1 MLHGTW
7 KTIATLQGEVDNMK
21 MFLIKLLTT
30 LAVFLTM
37 YISIII
43 VNDDTVENTDEII
56 TLNRKVQSLEETL
69 QAVKQQQ
76 EYLQIMHKGL
86 RDALDNRT
94 VEVDRLVEQAVDDKF
109 NEQSA
114 TGGFGVLTGEVIP
127 VEEVVEEVV
136 E

>member
-1 MLHGTW
+1 MLDATW
-7 KTIATLQGEVDNMK
+7 DMKTIATFQGEVTNMK

-37 YISIII
+37 YISIVI

-86 RDALDNRT
+86 RDALNNRT

-114 TGGFGVLTGEVIP
+114 TGGLGVLTGEQVI
-127 VEEVVEEVV
+127 EEVVE
-136 E
+136 

>member
-1 MLHGTW
+1 MC
-7 KTIATLQGEVDNMK
+7 KTIATFQGEVNNMK

-37 YISIII
+37 YISIVI

-86 RDALDNRT
+86 RDALNNRT

-114 TGGFGVLTGEVIP
+114 TGGLGVLTGEQVI
-127 VEEVVEEVV
+127 EEVVE
-136 E
+136 

>member
-1 MLHGTW
+1 MW
-7 KTIATLQGEVDNMK
+7 ETIATFQGEVNNMK

-37 YISIII
+37 YISIVI

-86 RDALDNRT
+86 RDALNNRT

-114 TGGFGVLTGEVIP
+114 TGGLGVLTGEQVI
-127 VEEVVEEVV
+127 EEVVE
-136 E
+136 

>member
-1 MLHGTW
+1 MLHGMW
-7 KTIATLQGEVDNMK
+7 KTIATFQGEVNNMK

-37 YISIII
+37 YISIVI

-76 EYLQIMHKGL
+76 EYLQIMQKGL

-114 TGGFGVLTGEVIP
+114 TGGLGVLTGEQVI
-127 VEEVVEEVV
+127 EEVVE
-136 E
+136 

>member
-1 MLHGTW
+1 MLHGMW
-7 KTIATLQGEVDNMK
+7 KTIATFQGEVNNMK

-37 YISIII
+37 YISIVI

-69 QAVKQQQ
+69 QAVKEQQN
-76 EYLQIMHKGL
+76 YLQIMQKGL

-114 TGGFGVLTGEVIP
+114 TGGLGVLTGEQVI
-127 VEEVVEEVV
+127 EEVVE
-136 E
+136 

>member
-1 MLHGTW
+1 MLHGTL
-7 KTIATLQGEVDNMK
+7 KTIATFQGEINNMK

-37 YISIII
+37 YISIVI

-86 RDALDNRT
+86 RDALNNRT

-114 TGGFGVLTGEVIP
+114 TGGLGVLTGEQVI
-127 VEEVVEEVV
+127 EEVVE
-136 E
+136 

>member
-1 MLHGTW
+1 MLHGMW
-7 KTIATLQGEVDNMK
+7 KTIATFQGEVNNMK

-37 YISIII
+37 YISIVI

-86 RDALDNRT
+86 RDALNNRT

-114 TGGFGVLTGEVIP
+114 TGGLGVLTGEQVI
-127 VEEVVEEVV
+127 EEVVE
-136 E
+136 

>member
-1 MLHGTW
+1 
-7 KTIATLQGEVDNMK
+7 MK

-37 YISIII
+37 YVSIII

-86 RDALDNRT
+86 RDALNNRT

-114 TGGFGVLTGEVIP
+114 TGGLGVLTGEQVI
-127 VEEVVEEVV
+127 EEVVE
-136 E
+136 

>member
-7 KTIATLQGEVDNMK
+7 KTIATFQGEVDNMK

-37 YISIII
+37 YVSIII

-114 TGGFGVLTGEVIP
+114 TGGFGVLTGEVLP

>member
-1 MLHGTW
+1 MLHGMC
-7 KTIATLQGEVDNMK
+7 KTIATFQGEVNNMK

-37 YISIII
+37 YISIVI

-86 RDALDNRT
+86 RDALNNRT

-114 TGGFGVLTGEVIP
+114 TGGLGVLTGEQVI
-127 VEEVVEEVV
+127 EEVVE
-136 E
+136 

>member
-1 MLHGTW
+1 MLHGMW
-7 KTIATLQGEVDNMK
+7 ETIATFQGEVNNMK

-37 YISIII
+37 YISIVI

-86 RDALDNRT
+86 RDALNNRT

-114 TGGFGVLTGEVIP
+114 TGGLGVLTGEQVI
-127 VEEVVEEVV
+127 EEVVE
-136 E
+136 